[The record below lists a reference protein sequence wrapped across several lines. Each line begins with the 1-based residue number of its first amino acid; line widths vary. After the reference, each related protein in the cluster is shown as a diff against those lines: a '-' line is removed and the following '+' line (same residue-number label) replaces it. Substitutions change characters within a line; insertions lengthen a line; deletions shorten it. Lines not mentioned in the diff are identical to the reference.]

1 MDKKNEIISLIKLV
15 LFLLVVL
22 ILIFT
27 SILSFDLI
35 QKLKWYYI
43 ITYLI
48 FGAISIFVAT
58 RLKNKLLKIIFNI
71 IALPIYFVISFAII
85 ILPYYLLIIY
95 FVFFL
100 IICFL
105 LPISILQKLIDNHLI
120 ELSSKQALFIVLT
133 LGTISTIVLNKTLI
147 SIVLFLSPARF
158 SDSKK
163 VGNIYENI
171 KLDIW
176 LDRNNLRMF
185 YYLVFLIYLFY
196 YSFTLLS
203 NEATIQA
210 SSFENAW
217 LQAFLCFIAFDSLII
232 NSKSI
237 EVLPSRLL
245 NEFKKLFNLSD

>member
-1 MDKKNEIISLIKLV
+1 VDKKNEIVSLLNLV
-15 LFLLVVL
+15 IFLIIVL

-27 SILSFDLI
+27 SILGFDLI
-35 QKLKWYYI
+35 QKIKWYFIVTYI
-43 ITYLI
+43 IL
-48 FGAISIFVAT
+48 GAVSIFAAT
-58 RLKNKLLKIIFNI
+58 QFKNKSLKIILTLI
-71 IALPIYFVISFAII
+71 GLPIYIIFFLAII
-85 ILPYYLLIIY
+85 ALPYYLLIFH
-95 FVFFL
+95 FVVFL
-100 IICFL
+100 IICFV
-105 LPISILQKLIDNHLI
+105 LPISILQKLIDNNLI
-120 ELSSKQALFIVLT
+120 NLSSKQALFIVLT
-133 LGTISTIVLNKTLI
+133 LGTISTIVLNRKII
-147 SIVLFLSPARF
+147 SIVLFISPARF

-163 VGNIYENI
+163 VRSIYENN

-185 YYLVFLIYLFY
+185 YYLVFLVYLFY

-210 SSFENAW
+210 SSFENTW